1 MTQESQ
7 LGVKR
12 TDLPIQYTK
21 GDAASRAYNADS
33 YRRVQ
38 GKIVSVTLEVF
49 LLTSSGF
56 PWSPPGLIIV
66 IVIKQMTV

>member
-56 PWSPPGLIIV
+56 P
-66 IVIKQMTV
+66 

>member
-21 GDAASRAYNADS
+21 SDAASRAYRWQLP
-33 YRRVQ
+33 RR
-38 GKIVSVTLEVF
+38 
-49 LLTSSGF
+49 SG
-56 PWSPPGLIIV
+56 
-66 IVIKQMTV
+66 